1 MPCIAKYND
10 RTISNVWYDSIHHN
24 NSCFNVHYFWVSAWL
39 KFTDDNWKDIFLLIF
54 IPFRTC
60 LEHFKIRIVW
70 RAKGTTLLV
79 LLLKI
84 CADWL
89 QLKDIYRLM
98 GNVCS
103 PRLGGK
109 DFEIPDLRAKNRYGN
124 TEQIYDDSLV
134 RTVFPISH
142 EENKNSRVL
151 EQIQ

>member
-1 MPCIAKYND
+1 MSWTFQDKNCMEGKGNHFVSPIVEDLCWLI
-10 RTISNVWYDSIHHN
+10 TIERYIS
-24 NSCFNVHYFWVSAWL
+24 
-39 KFTDDNWKDIFLLIF
+39 
-54 IPFRTC
+54 
-60 LEHFKIRIVW
+60 
-70 RAKGTTLLV
+70 
-79 LLLKI
+79 
-84 CADWL
+84 
-89 QLKDIYRLM
+89 LM